1 MTPRSFGEW
10 CGCTAAAVLVLTA
23 VLFAS
28 FWMDRIYIRFHARI
42 STTDLEERVSRLE
55 QRIDAMPVIATDAEA
70 LRGLPWKS
78 STTLEV
84 KPTLRP
90 FPSITS
96 SDGYVLIGTAAIPL
110 GFYNGAY
117 IQ

>member
-10 CGCTAAAVLVLTA
+10 GGCTAAAVLVLTA
-23 VLFAS
+23 ILFAS
-28 FWMDRIYIRFHARI
+28 FWMDRSYIRFHASI
-42 STTDLEERVSRLE
+42 STTDLDERVFRLE
-55 QRIDAMPVIATDAEA
+55 QRIDTIPVIATDAEV
-70 LRGLPWKS
+70 LRDLLWKS

-96 SDGYVLIGTAAIPL
+96 SDGYVLIGTEATPL